1 MKFSTFF
8 EKKDPLD
15 TPQEEIPE
23 GFLSLHFSKRPY
35 CHFLRLKN
43 YQILSLKKYQCC
55 KFEIFKNAKITIYP
69 RKPEKRFLV
78 LKGLSIQNMCER
90 RMEIILERFEVKS
103 CVRIV

>member
-23 GFLSLHFSKRPY
+23 GFLSLHFSKRPF

-43 YQILSLKKYQCC
+43 YQILSLKKYQTC
-55 KFEIFKNAKITIYP
+55 KFEIFKNEKIQYTFGAV
-69 RKPEKRFLV
+69 KKSLV
-78 LKGLSIQNMCER
+78 PKGLNNE
-90 RMEIILERFEVKS
+90 
-103 CVRIV
+103 